1 MFHMGLIVAVIVLKS
16 EPTKHIELYEGILAQ
31 LMDVDP
37 GKSVDVVI
45 SKLFNQMIKQF
56 TFCS

>member
-37 GKSVDVVI
+37 GKSVDVVN
-45 SKLFNQMIKQF
+45 SKLFK
-56 TFCS
+56 